1 MTEFWKNNVDIK
13 EDINKVEIKMKMAL
27 NTKSPSMKKI
37 IDYLLDS
44 KGKYVRSGLMI
55 LTAKNGTYDSDRIT
69 TLAASMELVHLASLV
84 HDDIIDDSDI
94 RRGRESMQSRFGK
107 DTAVYTGDYI
117 FAKAYRLVATN
128 YIDHIDRFADR
139 MESLCM
145 GEVIQNENRYN
156 SNLNVR
162 KYLRIISG
170 KTASLFGL
178 SMFLGTY
185 EGGYTEKE
193 SRDMGRC
200 GYYAGMAFQI
210 IDDCLDYSSDA
221 STMGKNTRADLLNG
235 IYTLP
240 VIYALKNDN
249 EGRLKDCI
257 NEREL
262 DVSKV
267 IDLVIHKGGIEKSM
281 ALADKYTQKSI
292 NILKDT
298 RYNNNEAIMEV
309 MEKLLKRKY

>member
-1 MTEFWKNNVDIK
+1 MTEFWKSSVDIR
-13 EDINKVEIKMKMAL
+13 EDINKVEIKMRSAL
-27 NTKSPSMKKI
+27 DTRSPSMKKI
-37 IDYLLDS
+37 IDYLLAS

-55 LTAKNGTYDSDRIT
+55 LTAKNGSYDSDRIT

-84 HDDIIDDSDI
+84 HDDIIDDSDM

-117 FAKAYRLVATN
+117 FAKAYRLVAAN
-128 YIDHIDRFADR
+128 YNDHIERFADR
-139 MESLCM
+139 MEKLCM

-156 SNLNVR
+156 SDMNVR

-170 KTASLFGL
+170 KTAALFGL

-185 EGGYTEKE
+185 EGGYSEKE
-193 SRDMGRC
+193 SRDMGRS

-210 IDDCLDYSSDA
+210 IDDCLDYSSDVE
-221 STMGKNTRADLLNG
+221 TMGKNTRSDLLNG

-249 EGRLKDCI
+249 DGRLKDSI
-257 NEREL
+257 NESNL
-262 DVSKV
+262 DIGRV
-267 IDLVIHKGGIEKSM
+267 IDLVVEKGGIEKSM
-281 ALADKYTQKSI
+281 DLADKYTQKSI
-292 NILKDT
+292 NILKET
-298 RYNNNEAIMEV
+298 GYRNNDEIMTV